1 MKLKSLAEY
10 FSLFLKLELV
20 SLDSHL
26 IGVLISFLICVH
38 FLSAALWFKEGELCA
53 WAAVQ
58 EPWLME

>member
-26 IGVLISFLICVH
+26 IGVLICVH